1 MEVAMKVAVL
11 FVSLCLAARA
21 QTPPPPTPDSSLIQA
36 LLSEVHQ
43 LRLAIERSNTLSPR
57 IQLVVERV
65 KMQQSVVT
73 RLSDQL
79 ESTRRELDNAQ
90 SNQTRAAEH
99 VKNYETELS
108 QVTDPMKRQQMDL
121 ELKVFKPEVERT
133 QQLMEALRGREADLS
148 SRLRSEQATLDGLN
162 DRLNQI
168 ERTLSQ

>member
-1 MEVAMKVAVL
+1 MKVAVL

-21 QTPPPPTPDSSLIQA
+21 QTPPPPTPDSSVIQA

-73 RLSDQL
+73 RLSDQF
-79 ESTRRELDNAQ
+79 ESARREFENAQ
-90 SNQTRAAEH
+90 AGQSRTAERM
-99 VKNYETELS
+99 KTWETELS
-108 QVTDPMKRQQMDL
+108 QVTDPVKRQQMDL
-121 ELKVFKPEVERT
+121 ELKASKPEFERY
-133 QQLMEALRGREADLS
+133 QQLIEALRAREADLS
-148 SRLRSEQATLDGLN
+148 SRLRSEQAVLDGLN

>member
-1 MEVAMKVAVL
+1 MEVAMKTAVL
-11 FVSLCLAARA
+11 FVSICLAARA
-21 QTPPPPTPDSSLIQA
+21 QTPPPADSSPIQA

-43 LRLAIERSNTLSPR
+43 LRLAIERSNSLGPR

-73 RLSDQL
+73 RVSDQL
-79 ESTRRELDNAQ
+79 ESAHRELDKLQ
-90 SNQTRAAEH
+90 SDQTRTAEH
-99 VKNYETELS
+99 IKTFETELS

-121 ELKVFKPEVERT
+121 ELKVFKPEFERA
-133 QQLMEALRGREADLS
+133 QQLIEAVRGREADLS

-168 ERTLSQ
+168 ERALPQ

>member
-1 MEVAMKVAVL
+1 MKTVL

-21 QTPPPPTPDSSLIQA
+21 QTPPPSDPSPIQA

-43 LRLAIERSNTLSPR
+43 LRLAIERSNTLGPR

-65 KMQQSVVT
+65 KMQQQVVS

-79 ESTRRELDNAQ
+79 EGVRRDLEKVQ
-90 SNQTRAAEH
+90 SDQTVAAEH
-99 VKNYETELS
+99 NKMVESEVS
-108 QVTDPMKRQQMDL
+108 QATDPVRRNNLDRELNAFKLEMEQMQ
-121 ELKVFKPEVERT
+121 KS
-133 QQLMEALRGREADLS
+133 MEALRGREADLS
-148 SRLRSEQATLDGLN
+148 GRLRSEQATLDGLN

>member
-1 MEVAMKVAVL
+1 MKAIVL

-21 QTPPPPTPDSSLIQA
+21 QTPPPSDSSLIQA
-36 LLSEVHQ
+36 LISEVHQ

-73 RLSDQL
+73 RVSDQL
-79 ESTRRELDNAQ
+79 ESAHRELDKLQ
-90 SNQTRAAEH
+90 SDQTRTAERI
-99 VKNYETELS
+99 KTFETELS
-108 QVTDPMKRQQMDL
+108 QATDPLKRQQMDL
-121 ELKVFKPEVERT
+121 ELKAFKPEFDRAL
-133 QQLMEALRGREADLS
+133 QLIDAVRAREAELN

-168 ERTLSQ
+168 ERALSQ

>member
-1 MEVAMKVAVL
+1 MEVVMKVAVL
-11 FVSLCLAARA
+11 FVSVCVAAWA
-21 QTPPPPTPDSSLIQA
+21 QAPPAPTDSSLIQA

-43 LRLAIERSNTLSPR
+43 LRLAIERSNALGPR

-73 RLSDQL
+73 RVSDQL
-79 ESTRRELDNAQ
+79 ESTRRELDNVQAGQ
-90 SNQTRAAEH
+90 ARSAEQIKAA
-99 VKNYETELS
+99 ETELS
-108 QVTDPMKRQQMDL
+108 QATDPTRRQQMDL
-121 ELKVFKPEVERT
+121 ELKAFKPELERER
-133 QQLMEALRGREADLS
+133 QLIEGLRGREADLS